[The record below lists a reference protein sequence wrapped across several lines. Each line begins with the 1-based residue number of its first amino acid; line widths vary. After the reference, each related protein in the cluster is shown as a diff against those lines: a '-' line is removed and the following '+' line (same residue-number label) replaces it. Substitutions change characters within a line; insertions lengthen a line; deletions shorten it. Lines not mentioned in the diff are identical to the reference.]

1 MEIMELVVS
10 NLTLDHKY
18 EDEEGNTVCF
28 LKPHHYISPVGN

>member
-18 EDEEGNTVCF
+18 EEDEEGNTVCF
-28 LKPHHYISPVGN
+28 QNPTTTYPL